1 MFPRSQV
8 YISSVVQCVQCTAAS
23 VVRALNFPWETT
35 LCGRAVSWLGWA
47 WTRGN
52 ILHTSHYIVNTAPFV
67 TLLYGIYQQYLHISH
82 SIISLSSSHTRTQR
96 DKQVSIRQQVIFCI
110 SYVTASRHCSSDMM
124 VSVAERGSGVLSL
137 LSPSSQCLLQAGC
150 QTADNGTAEWRASSH
165 HHTTSTILSLVTVT
179 KGWCHNS
186 HNSHISHNTLVTNT
200 PRLGRGC
207 RLLTAAEEER
217 WPALMRT
224 EQRPQE
230 EGNYCSGGEAVSVS
244 PSYPRGSPCI
254 IHS

>member
-1 MFPRSQV
+1 MAGLGLDTGQYSPHTH
-8 YISSVVQCVQCTAAS
+8 I
-23 VVRALNFPWETT
+23 T
-35 LCGRAVSWLGWA
+35 LSTLP
-47 WTRGN
+47 
-52 ILHTSHYIVNTAPFV
+52 PFV

-110 SYVTASRHCSSDMM
+110 SYITASRHCSSDMM
-124 VSVAERGSGVLSL
+124 GSTAVRGSGRVIIVITIIISV
-137 LSPSSQCLLQAGC
+137 SAAGRVSDC
-150 QTADNGTAEWRASSH
+150 RQWNSRVACIISSSH
-165 HHTTSTILSLVTVT
+165 HQHYPQQSASSRLPRVGVTIVTIVS
-179 KGWCHNS
+179 HNSNNS
-186 HNSHISHNTLVTNT
+186 HNSHNTLVTNT

-207 RLLTAAEEER
+207 RLLTAEEER

-244 PSYPRGSPCI
+244 PSYPIGPLHYTLLCPLLVPCI
-254 IHS
+254 IHC

>member
-1 MFPRSQV
+1 MLYS
-8 YISSVVQCVQCTAAS
+8 VQCVQCTAAS

-35 LCGRAVSWLGWA
+35 LGGRAVSWLGWA

-110 SYVTASRHCSSDMM
+110 SYITASRQCSSDMM

-137 LSPSSQCLLQAGC
+137 LSPSSSQCLLQAGC
-150 QTADNGTAEWRASSH
+150 QTADNETAEWRASSH
-165 HHTTSTILSLVTVT
+165 HHTTTSTILSSQPRHGYQGLV
-179 KGWCHNS
+179 S
-186 HNSHISHNTLVTNT
+186 
-200 PRLGRGC
+200 
-207 RLLTAAEEER
+207 
-217 WPALMRT
+217 
-224 EQRPQE
+224 Q
-230 EGNYCSGGEAVSVS
+230 
-244 PSYPRGSPCI
+244 
-254 IHS
+254 